1 MSNIPAS
8 TTIRAAPEASF
19 ANLAPMWVANQAD
32 CDRAL
37 AELKHSDVIALDTEF
52 VRRKTYFAELGLIQI
67 ASRTGVYLF
76 DPTASYDDA
85 GLGLLLKNPQQRKV
99 LHSVGEDLEVLRDRF
114 GAPPGP
120 IFDTQIA
127 ASLAGLGAMQSLA
140 KLVQSLLGEVL
151 DKSETTSDWLKR
163 PLSAAQIEYAATDVR
178 VLLPMFDLLNLKLAE
193 LGRTEWVAEDC
204 ARVFDK
210 ANVNAT
216 DAQPHHK
223 IKSTHYLAEES
234 QRKLWRV
241 LHWREAK
248 ARARNLPKSWVL
260 DTQAAFEIAERLW
273 RDENHFQRELD
284 TKAPKSSKRGPEL
297 WSLLNQPSDDAGF
310 EPAPRPLSAV
320 LNERYKTLRSEV
332 EARAAKLELAPEL
345 LATRRMLES
354 RVLGKPDTDEWL
366 GWRGLVL
373 QGM

>member
-1 MSNIPAS
+1 M
-8 TTIRAAPEASF
+8 TTSPGAAYS
-19 ANLAPMWVANQAD
+19 APRWIATQAD
-32 CDRAL
+32 CDLAL
-37 AELKHSDVIALDTEF
+37 TELESCDLIALDTEF

-76 DPTASYDDA
+76 DPTAAYNDTA
-85 GLGLLLKNPQQRKV
+85 LGTLLKNPKVRKV

-114 GAPPGP
+114 GSPAGP

-140 KLVQSLLGEVL
+140 KLVQNLLGETL

-163 PLSAAQIEYAATDVR
+163 PLTPGQIEYAATDVA
-178 VLLPMFDLLNLKLAE
+178 VLLPMFDLLNSKLAE
-193 LGRTEWVAEDC
+193 LGRTDWVAEDC
-204 ARVFDK
+204 ARVFEQAA
-210 ANVNAT
+210 ANEA
-216 DAQPHHK
+216 DPQPHHK
-223 IKSTHYLAEES
+223 IKSTHYLVEES

-260 DTQAAFEIAERLW
+260 DTQAAFEMAERLW
-273 RDENHFQRELD
+273 RDEHHFQRELD
-284 TKAPKSSKRGPEL
+284 AKAPKSSKRGPEL
-297 WSLLNQPSDDAGF
+297 WALLTKPADDAGF
-310 EPAPRPLSAV
+310 EPAPRPLNAV
-320 LNERYKTLRSEV
+320 LNERYKNLRAEV

-345 LATRRMLES
+345 VATRRMLES

-366 GWRGLVL
+366 GWRGVVL
-373 QGM
+373 RGI

>member
-1 MSNIPAS
+1 MISSPG
-8 TTIRAAPEASF
+8 AAYS
-19 ANLAPMWVANQAD
+19 APRWIATQAD
-32 CDRAL
+32 CDQAIK
-37 AELKHSDVIALDTEF
+37 ELESCDVFALDTEF
-52 VRRKTYFAELGLIQI
+52 VRRKTYYAELGLIQI

-76 DPTASYDDA
+76 DPTGAYDDA
-85 GLGLLLKNPQQRKV
+85 ALGVLLKNPGVRKV

-114 GAPPGP
+114 GAPAGP

-140 KLVQSLLGEVL
+140 KLVQTLLGETL

-163 PLSAAQIEYAATDVR
+163 PLTPGQIEYAATDVR
-178 VLLPMFDLLNLKLAE
+178 VLLPMFDLLHAKLVE
-193 LGRTEWVAEDC
+193 LGRVEWVNEDC
-204 ARVFDK
+204 ARVFEK
-210 ANVNAT
+210 AAANEL
-216 DAQPHHK
+216 DPQPHHK
-223 IKSTHYLAEES
+223 IKSTHYLVEES

-260 DTQAAFEIAERLW
+260 DTQAAFEMAERLW

-284 TKAPKSSKRGPEL
+284 AKAPKSSKRGPEL
-297 WSLLNQPSDDAGF
+297 WELLTKPADDTGF
-310 EPAPRPLSAV
+310 EPAPRPLSPV
-320 LNERYKTLRSEV
+320 LNERYKNLRAEV

-345 LATRRMLES
+345 VATRRMLES

-366 GWRGLVL
+366 GWRGMVL
-373 QGM
+373 KGI